1 MSTSPRSPIG
11 TLWKSPI
18 HYPVFLDLTG
28 LIAVVIR
35 DTSKLGESAEE
46 RISHLR
52 RAFAKIR
59 LVHPL
64 EFIPADL
71 DGASLIICGSED
83 EAFNERVS
91 QIARERRIF
100 CNVVDRPALCTWIAP
115 AVVRRGPLQVA
126 VSTGGQ
132 SPALAVRLKEEIG
145 AMIGPEYA
153 YLLKMIGELRDRV
166 KDRFDTPEARGRI
179 FQAMVRGPALDLIR
193 QGDIEGAQR
202 VLEEA
207 LAADNSSP
215 H

>member
-1 MSTSPRSPIG
+1 
-11 TLWKSPI
+11 
-18 HYPVFLDLTG
+18 VFLDLTG

-35 DTSKLGESAEE
+35 DTSKLGESAVE
-46 RISHLR
+46 RIDHLQ
-52 RAFAKIR
+52 RAGATVR
-59 LVHPL
+59 QLYSM

-71 DGASLIICGSED
+71 DGASLVVCGSED

-91 QIARERRIF
+91 RIARERRIF
-100 CNVVDRPALCTWIAP
+100 CNVVDRPSLCSWIAP

-145 AMIGPEYA
+145 AMIGPEYG

-166 KDRFDTPEARGRI
+166 KERFDTPDARGQV

-193 QGDIEGAQR
+193 DGNVEEAQR
-202 VLEEA
+202 MLEET
-207 LAADNSSP
+207 LK
-215 H
+215 